1 MPTLTILN
9 HTAHEVDLRIN
20 EGAPV
25 RMQRGGRHVVQN
37 LQGPVNLRATPAGPG
52 PQVYRE
58 GRTAD
63 GLVQNR
69 TIELISNSNT
79 GEVEFRVS

>member
-1 MPTLTILN
+1 MPTLMVLN
-9 HTAHEVDLRIN
+9 HTAHELDLRIN

-25 RMQRGGRHVVQN
+25 RMQRGDSHVAQN

-52 PQVYRE
+52 PQVYGE

-69 TIELISNSNT
+69 TIELKSNPNS
-79 GEVEFRVS
+79 GEVEFEVS

>member
-9 HTAHEVDLRIN
+9 HTAHELDLRIN

-25 RMQRGGRHVVQN
+25 RMQRGDRHVAQN

-69 TIELISNSNT
+69 TFELESDPNS
-79 GEVEFRVS
+79 GEVRFVIR